1 MGIEK
6 LNESLYRKFE
16 LNEKLDDEFE
26 SVSFYED
33 NLEDCDDDVE
43 DCDEDVLVE
52 CDPLDEDYQF
62 PETDYFN
69 ITENLDDYDGNIL
82 TEAEIKLSG
91 DLLDDP
97 KSIDFKAL
105 AKKAV
110 DDEKKAAEEK
120 AAAERKEELYNKYKD
135 SLDKIKSGHGKPDED
150 SSRFQIAFDELV
162 PPQGKA
168 DTQAGELIRAMGT
181 ILYSWFNGG
190 DVFYKG
196 YGVETVLPS
205 LEFIYEYGPDG
216 VKELVDDTIKE
227 VQNYNDPNFFE
238 ENGGYDEFLNNT
250 AELVVDYILDNPE
263 LLAEEPAEDSRYTDS
278 GILDI
283 PKWEWDVEIPYEIKQ
298 HIYDRHISW
307 NDVRDILDDFVRD
320 QYQYRQSGAYVD
332 QIYLDTFTIRN
343 LDSEAID
350 HIGDE
355 LESLFSSWAR
365 DLDDEYPEDEDDD
378 SGEIEEESLTE
389 AREYDGLPDD
399 MWTFMYDAMFEGPR
413 ARPAI
418 LDYARNYL
426 SLNFDTDNYASSK
439 SVSRF
444 IGDDPRYDAA
454 IGVKGQNP
462 EELEFAKEVFDKCK
476 LENTGIEKVNS
487 DSRYPYRIVAKIPT
501 DKNGDPI
508 KTKDYFASMGE
519 KKPVRKQ
526 NIPSKTYGTKKKNE
540 SYDSGDWELVKS
552 KSVYDSN
559 GFLTEYSM
567 WYNKDTGAYN
577 FIFGDSDI
585 YTPDTADFD
594 WEDIYDKDLADE
606 WFDNYTGFGE
616 EDEDFNEAL
625 NESSVQK
632 DSFKKDNKELVWGAD
647 KDNGYYVRLY
657 SNCDEEPCT
666 LEFSRYYPGPEGARI
681 AFERYKKL
689 LQRQLL

>member
-16 LNEKLDDEFE
+16 LNEKLDDEFK
-26 SVSFYED
+26 SVNFYED

-52 CDPLDEDYQF
+52 CDPLDEDYLF

-110 DDEKKAAEEK
+110 NDEKKVAEEK

-135 SLDKIKSGHGKPDED
+135 ILDKIKAGHGKPDED

-168 DTQAGELIRAMGT
+168 DTQAGELIRAMGR
-181 ILYSWFNGG
+181 ILYRWFNDG

-205 LEFIYEYGPDG
+205 VAFIYKYGPDD
-216 VKELVDDTIKE
+216 VKELVDDAVEKAQE
-227 VQNYNDPNFFE
+227 YGDPNFFE
-238 ENGGYDEFLNNT
+238 ENGGYEEFLNNT
-250 AELVVDYILDNPE
+250 AEFVVNYILDNPE
-263 LLAEEPAEDSRYTDS
+263 LIAEEPKEDSRDTDND
-278 GILDI
+278 ILDI
-283 PKWEWDVEIPYEIKQ
+283 PKWEWDVEIPYEIEQ
-298 HIYDRHISW
+298 HIDNGHISW
-307 NDVRDILDDFVRD
+307 NDVHDILDDFVRD
-320 QYQYRQSGAYVD
+320 QYQYRRSGAYVD
-332 QIYLDTFTIRN
+332 QVYLGAFTICD
-343 LDSEAID
+343 LDGEAINY
-350 HIGDE
+350 IGDE

-365 DLDDEYPEDEDDD
+365 DLDNEYPEDEDDD
-378 SGEIEEESLTE
+378 SKEIEESLTE

-426 SLNFDTDNYASSK
+426 SLNFDTDNYASNK

-444 IGDDPRYDAA
+444 IGDDPRYDVA

-540 SYDSGDWELVKS
+540 SYDSGDWELVKT
-552 KSVYDSN
+552 KSVYDSD

-616 EDEDFNEAL
+616 EDEDLNEAL
-625 NESSVQK
+625 KNIYGKLKV
-632 DSFKKDNKELVWGAD
+632 NKLA
-647 KDNGYYVRLY
+647 K
-657 SNCDEEPCT
+657 
-666 LEFSRYYPGPEGARI
+666 
-681 AFERYKKL
+681 
-689 LQRQLL
+689 

>member
-26 SVSFYED
+26 SVNFYED
-33 NLEDCDDDVE
+33 NLEDCDDNVE

-52 CDPLDEDYQF
+52 CDPSDEDYQF

-110 DDEKKAAEEK
+110 DNEKKAAEEK

-135 SLDKIKSGHGKPDED
+135 SLDKIKSGHGKPNED

-168 DTQAGELIRAMGT
+168 DTQAGELIRAMGR
-181 ILYSWFNGG
+181 ILYRWFNDG

-205 LEFIYEYGPDG
+205 VAFIYKYGSDG
-216 VKELVDDTIKE
+216 IKELVDDAVEKAQRYE
-227 VQNYNDPNFFE
+227 DPNFFE
-238 ENGGYDEFLNNT
+238 ENGGYEEFLNNT

-263 LLAEEPAEDSRYTDS
+263 LMAEEPKEDSRDTDND
-278 GILDI
+278 ILDI
-283 PKWEWDVEIPYEIKQ
+283 PKWEWDVEIPYEIEQ

-307 NDVRDILDDFVRD
+307 NDVRDTLDDFVRD
-320 QYQYRQSGAYVD
+320 QYQYGQSGAYVD
-332 QIYLDTFTIRN
+332 QIYLDTFIIRD
-343 LDSEAID
+343 LDGEAINY
-350 HIGDE
+350 IGDE
-355 LESLFSSWAR
+355 LESLFSSWAS
-365 DLDDEYPEDEDDD
+365 DLDDEYPEDDD
-378 SGEIEEESLTE
+378 SEEIEEESLTE
-389 AREYDGLPDD
+389 SREYDGLPDD

-508 KTKDYFASMGE
+508 KTKDYFASIGE
-519 KKPVRKQ
+519 KKPIRKQ

-540 SYDSGDWELVKS
+540 SYDLGDWELVKT

-559 GFLTEYSM
+559 DFLTEYSM

-585 YTPDTADFD
+585 YTPDTAEFD

-616 EDEDFNEAL
+616 EDE
-625 NESSVQK
+625 
-632 DSFKKDNKELVWGAD
+632 
-647 KDNGYYVRLY
+647 Y
-657 SNCDEEPCT
+657 
-666 LEFSRYYPGPEGARI
+666 
-681 AFERYKKL
+681 
-689 LQRQLL
+689 

>member
-26 SVSFYED
+26 SVNFYED

-181 ILYSWFNGG
+181 ILYHWFNGG

-196 YGVETVLPS
+196 YGIETVLPS

-263 LLAEEPAEDSRYTDS
+263 LLAKEPAEDSRHTDN
-278 GILDI
+278 GMLDI
-283 PKWEWDVEIPYEIKQ
+283 PKWDFDVEIPYEIEQ

-343 LDSEAID
+343 LDGEAID

-355 LESLFSSWAR
+355 LESLFSDLVR
-365 DLDDEYPEDEDDD
+365 DLDNEYPEDEDDD

-508 KTKDYFASMGE
+508 KTKDYFASIGE

-540 SYDSGDWELVKS
+540 SYDLGDWELVKT

-559 GFLTEYSM
+559 DFLTEYSM

-616 EDEDFNEAL
+616 EDE
-625 NESSVQK
+625 
-632 DSFKKDNKELVWGAD
+632 
-647 KDNGYYVRLY
+647 Y
-657 SNCDEEPCT
+657 
-666 LEFSRYYPGPEGARI
+666 
-681 AFERYKKL
+681 
-689 LQRQLL
+689 

>member
-26 SVSFYED
+26 SVNFYED

-110 DDEKKAAEEK
+110 DNEKKAAEEK
-120 AAAERKEELYNKYKD
+120 AAAERKKELYNKYKD
-135 SLDKIKSGHGKPDED
+135 ILDKIKAGHGKPDED
-150 SSRFQIAFDELV
+150 SSRFQIAFNELV

-168 DTQAGELIRAMGT
+168 DTQAGELIRAMGR
-181 ILYSWFNGG
+181 ILYRWFNDG

-196 YGVETVLPS
+196 YGVETVSPS
-205 LEFIYEYGPDG
+205 VAFIYKYGPDSI
-216 VKELVDDTIKE
+216 KELVDDAIEK
-227 VQNYNDPNFFE
+227 VQRYEDPNFFE
-238 ENGGYDEFLNNT
+238 ENGGYEEFLNNT

-263 LLAEEPAEDSRYTDS
+263 LLAEEPAEDSRDTDND
-278 GILDI
+278 ILDI
-283 PKWEWDVEIPYEIKQ
+283 PKWEWDVEIPDEIKY

-307 NDVRDILDDFVRD
+307 NDVHNILDDFVRD

-332 QIYLDTFTIRN
+332 QIFLDVFIIRD
-343 LDSEAID
+343 LDGEAVNY
-350 HIGDE
+350 IGNE

-378 SGEIEEESLTE
+378 SEEIEEESLTE
-389 AREYDGLPDD
+389 SREYDGLPDD

-508 KTKDYFASMGE
+508 KTKDYFASIGE
-519 KKPVRKQ
+519 KKPIRKQ

-540 SYDSGDWELVKS
+540 SYDLGDWELVKT

-559 GFLTEYSM
+559 DFLTEYSM
-567 WYNKDTGAYN
+567 WYNKNTGAYN

-585 YTPDTADFD
+585 YTPDTAEFD

-616 EDEDFNEAL
+616 EDE
-625 NESSVQK
+625 
-632 DSFKKDNKELVWGAD
+632 
-647 KDNGYYVRLY
+647 Y
-657 SNCDEEPCT
+657 
-666 LEFSRYYPGPEGARI
+666 
-681 AFERYKKL
+681 
-689 LQRQLL
+689 

>member
-26 SVSFYED
+26 SVNFYED
-33 NLEDCDDDVE
+33 NLEDCDDNVE

-168 DTQAGELIRAMGT
+168 DTQAGELIRAMNT

-216 VKELVDDTIKE
+216 VKKLVDDTIKE

-263 LLAEEPAEDSRYTDS
+263 LLAEEPAEDSRHTDN
-278 GILDI
+278 GMLDI
-283 PKWEWDVEIPYEIKQ
+283 PKWDFDVEIPYEIEQ
-298 HIYDRHISW
+298 HIDNEHISW

-343 LDSEAID
+343 LDGEAID

-355 LESLFSSWAR
+355 LESLFSDLVR
-365 DLDDEYPEDEDDD
+365 DLDNEYPEDEDDDD

-508 KTKDYFASMGE
+508 KTKDYFASIGE

-540 SYDSGDWELVKS
+540 SYDLGDWELVKT
-552 KSVYDSN
+552 KSVYDSD

-567 WYNKDTGAYN
+567 WYNKNTGAYN

-616 EDEDFNEAL
+616 EDE
-625 NESSVQK
+625 
-632 DSFKKDNKELVWGAD
+632 
-647 KDNGYYVRLY
+647 Y
-657 SNCDEEPCT
+657 
-666 LEFSRYYPGPEGARI
+666 
-681 AFERYKKL
+681 
-689 LQRQLL
+689 

>member
-26 SVSFYED
+26 SVNFYED
-33 NLEDCDDDVE
+33 NLEDCDDNVE
-43 DCDEDVLVE
+43 DCDEDVLDE

-135 SLDKIKSGHGKPDED
+135 SLDKIKPGHGKPDED

-181 ILYSWFNGG
+181 ILYHWFNGG

-216 VKELVDDTIKE
+216 VKELVDDIIKE

-238 ENGGYDEFLNNT
+238 ENGGYDEFLNDT

-263 LLAEEPAEDSRYTDS
+263 LLAEEPAEDSRHTDN
-278 GILDI
+278 GMLDI
-283 PKWEWDVEIPYEIKQ
+283 PKWDFDVEIPYEIEQ
-298 HIYDRHISW
+298 HIDNEHISW

-332 QIYLDTFTIRN
+332 QIFSDAFTIRN
-343 LDSEAID
+343 LDGEAID

-355 LESLFSSWAR
+355 LESLFSSWAQ

-462 EELEFAKEVFDKCK
+462 EELEFAKEVFNKCK

-508 KTKDYFASMGE
+508 KTKDYFASIGE
-519 KKPVRKQ
+519 KKPIRKQ

-540 SYDSGDWELVKS
+540 SYDLGDWELVKT
-552 KSVYDSN
+552 KSVYDSD

-616 EDEDFNEAL
+616 EDE
-625 NESSVQK
+625 
-632 DSFKKDNKELVWGAD
+632 
-647 KDNGYYVRLY
+647 Y
-657 SNCDEEPCT
+657 
-666 LEFSRYYPGPEGARI
+666 
-681 AFERYKKL
+681 
-689 LQRQLL
+689 